1 MRWSA
6 KKLKNFILKEVRLL
20 EKHAQSPHQ
29 AMGMHGVDDDYY
41 SDEDLGMMHVHMHHH
56 EDEEEMHPYDRADAM
71 HDEEHGL
78 DMPAGL
84 DVPHGAMPDYQNPM
98 DDQMHDE
105 MDDYYGDHMGSE
117 EHDLGPAH
125 MEDDYAG
132 FKDLHLYEADKD
144 EDKDEDDL
152 KEVDEL
158 EEEDEVDEAG
168 CGTGGARG
176 RRGMY
181 EEDELEEGEKED
193 EDEGEKL
200 EEGLRK
206 VAETSRFA

>member
-20 EKHAQSPHQ
+20 EKHAQAPHQ

-71 HDEEHGL
+71 HDEDHGL
-78 DMPAGL
+78 DM
-84 DVPHGAMPDYQNPM
+84 PHGAMPDYQNPM
-98 DDQMHDE
+98 DDHMSAPAHSAGE
-105 MDDYYGDHMGSE
+105 MYDDLDDDYYGGHMGGE

-125 MEDDYAG
+125 MHDEYAG
-132 FKDLHLYEADKD
+132 FKDLHLYEADED
-144 EDKDEDDL
+144 EDEADL

-168 CGTGGARG
+168 CGSSGG
-176 RRGMY
+176 RRGGMY
-181 EEDELEEGEKED
+181 EEDELEEGED
-193 EDEGEKL
+193 EAEKL
-200 EEGLRK
+200 EEGLRRWQK
-206 VAETSRFA
+206 LAGLLRG